1 MPLED
6 NFLGR
11 GWSFPPNF
19 HPAGVAMT
27 AGVEDIER
35 SLDILLTTRLRER
48 VLSPDYGSDLE
59 ENLFEPVDTRL
70 LTRVREQVK
79 TAILY
84 HEPRIEL
91 IDVTA
96 EEPSESPGV
105 LLIEVQFRVRATNSR
120 RNYVFPFYQNEGTD
134 LRP

>member
-1 MPLED
+1 MALED

-11 GWSFPPNF
+11 GWSFPPTF
-19 HPAGVAMT
+19 HPAGVAIT

-35 SLDILLTTRLRER
+35 SLDILFTTRLGER

-59 ENLFEPVDTRL
+59 ENVFEAINTRL
-70 LTRVREQVK
+70 LATIREQVRV
-79 TAILY
+79 AILL

-91 IDVTA
+91 IEVTA
-96 EEPSESPGV
+96 EEPPESLGT

-120 RNYVFPFYQNEGTD
+120 RNYVFPFYLKEGTD
-134 LRP
+134 LPK